1 MDSACDNYLLL
12 TEKELVMLLK
22 NGDILAFEQLYHNYK
37 VRLYHNILK
46 LIQTDEIAEELL
58 QDLFVKI
65 WIGRGNLD
73 PDKSFKA
80 YLFKIAENLVYDFF
94 RKAATNKKLENHLI
108 ATGSINSNEL
118 EQQIYFKESTR
129 VFNNAIEKLPPRRKQ
144 IYILCKVEGK
154 SYEEVSNL
162 LGISISTINEHI
174 VKASRLVRKLFL
186 LSTQAG

>member
-1 MDSACDNYLLL
+1 MAGVCDDYVLL
-12 TEKELVMLLK
+12 TERELVIFLK
-22 NGDILAFEQLYHNYK
+22 IGDVLAFEQLYHNYK
-37 VRLYHNILK
+37 VRLYHNILR
-46 LIQTDEIAEELL
+46 LIKTDEIAEELL

-65 WIGRGNLD
+65 WVGRENLD

-94 RKAATNKKLENHLI
+94 RRAATNKKLENHLI
-108 ATGSINSNEL
+108 ATSPVKSNEL
-118 EQQIYFKESTR
+118 EQEIYFKESTR
-129 VFNNAIEKLPPRRKQ
+129 VFNTAIEKLPPRRKQ

-174 VKASRLVRKLFL
+174 VKASRLVRKFFL
-186 LSTQAG
+186 LSTQAS